1 MKITYYNIKYFISQQ
16 INWISNC
23 FKYKKVLEHT
33 YDFDY
38 HSSLLFM
45 KVHFASISTAM
56 KEEKYV
62 VEEEKERAVKQMELD
77 RVVELIHNVME
88 DNFADRCGYDDD
100 FEIVFLDD
108 EDSEYMT
115 SETTITEEQRENNTK
130 ALEKAILLEEK
141 EWKEFIKLLK
151 NMKTWWI

>member
-16 INWISNC
+16 INWINNC

-45 KVHFASISTAM
+45 KEHFASISTAM

-62 VEEEKERAVKQMELD
+62 VEEEKERAVRQMELD

-115 SETTITEEQRENNTK
+115 SETTITEEQRENNAK

-141 EWKEFIKLLK
+141 EWKEFIRLLK

>member
-1 MKITYYNIKYFISQQ
+1 MKITYYNIKHFINRQ

-23 FKYKKVLEHT
+23 FKYKKVLEET

-38 HSSLLFM
+38 HSSLAFM
-45 KVHFASISTAM
+45 KEHFASISTAM

-77 RVVELIHNVME
+77 RVVELIGNIIE
-88 DNFADRCGYDDD
+88 DNFADRCGYDND
-100 FEIVFLDD
+100 FDVVFLDD
-108 EDSEYMT
+108 DKSEYMT

-151 NMKTWWI
+151 NMKT